1 VLEGLADKLAVEVDT
16 QADTAQLQKVPVV
29 ERVPDNLAV
38 ADIS

>member
-29 ERVPDNLAV
+29 ERVPDSLVV